1 MRSLD
6 YDTLWKALRKG
17 VVRPVYYLH
26 GDEEL
31 LKDESVQG
39 LIDAGVDASTRDFNL
54 DRRRAAE
61 LTAEDFHSLVQTPPM
76 MAARRGVVV
85 SEVEWLQQK
94 KPKAQALRT
103 AVLAYAAQPSPET
116 MLVLVQSASR
126 EKGDRREKIL
136 SPDPV
141 LARVAETVAFDPL
154 SPHRLE
160 GWIRHE
166 AGRLSLAL
174 DDAAITHLM
183 AAVGGDLPAL
193 AAELA
198 KLGTAVGERTATAD
212 DVADLVGVRHGETVP
227 DFVDAVT
234 GRRAVEAAAMLPR
247 LLDAPG
253 SSAVRLVMSLGAALV
268 GVGLARA
275 LLDEG
280 MNPNAVEGQLPQA
293 IRDAG
298 VWLQRDWRQEARAW
312 TRYASRWTLPEVD
325 AALEELLRADRR
337 IKNTKVAGGAEILQ
351 EALLAMAGQAAGIA

>member
-1 MRSLD
+1 MGSHD

-17 VVRPVYYLH
+17 VIRPVYYLY

-31 LKDESVQG
+31 LKDEAVRG
-39 LIDAGVDASTRDFNL
+39 LVDAGVDVSTCDFNL

-76 MAARRGVVV
+76 MATRRGVVV

-94 KPKAQALRT
+94 KPKAQALRA

-116 MLVLVQSASR
+116 MLVLVQSAGR
-126 EKGDRREKIL
+126 EKGDRREKVL
-136 SPDPV
+136 APDPA
-141 LARVAETVAFDPL
+141 LARVAETVAFEPL
-154 SPHRLE
+154 APHRLE
-160 GWIRHE
+160 GWIRRE
-166 AGRLSLAL
+166 AGRLALTL
-174 DDAAITHLM
+174 DDAAIAHLM
-183 AAVGGDLPAL
+183 AAVGSDLPAL

-198 KLGTAVGERTATAD
+198 KLGAAVGSRTATAG
-212 DVADLVGVRHGETVP
+212 DVADLIGVRHGETVP

-253 SSAVRLVMSLGAALV
+253 SSAVRLLTFLGAALV

-280 MNPNAVEGQLPQA
+280 TPSDTVEGRLPQA
-293 IRDAG
+293 IKEAG
-298 VWLQRDWRQEARAW
+298 LWSLRDWRLEARAW
-312 TRYASRWTLPEVD
+312 TRDAAQWTLPEVD

-337 IKNTKVAGGAEILQ
+337 VKNTKVAGGAEIVE
-351 EALLAMAGQAAGIA
+351 EALLATAGQAARTV